1 MTVSTI
7 QTYTFVFTDIE
18 GSTRLWEQFP
28 EAMDSALELHDR
40 LMRDAFNEFGGH
52 IFKTVGDMFC
62 VAFANPVQAVSA
74 CFAAQKRLAE
84 TQFGAVG
91 DIRVRMGIYTG
102 TARARDN
109 DYFGTALNRV
119 SRLMSAGHGQQVLV
133 SAPTAEFVSTELPD
147 GCTLLELGPHQLR
160 DVERPEVIFQL
171 CHQALRAE
179 FPPLRTLDA
188 TPNNLP
194 RELSTFVGRE
204 SEINDIKKLIRE
216 KSLVTLI
223 GSGGCG
229 KTRLALQIAS
239 DLLAKF
245 EHGAWFVD
253 LAPLTD
259 PDLVAQTVLLT
270 LNMSEEPGVT
280 ALESL
285 KRQLKSQT
293 TLIVLDNC
301 EHLLDACANVV
312 DQILRNAP
320 NVKVLA
326 TSREG
331 LGLNGEMPWRVP
343 SLSVPK
349 RTPQSADDLMIRSEA
364 ARLFVERAAT
374 TQPNFELTDQNF
386 ESVASICTRLD
397 GIPLAIELAAARV
410 KALPVEQISSRLDD
424 RFRLLTGGSRTAL
437 PRQQTLR
444 ALIDW
449 SYNLLGDKER
459 TLLCRLSVFQG
470 GWDLV
475 AAESICSDDSLEEWE
490 ILDVLSQLVD
500 KSLVVFEETSGQ
512 GRYRLLET
520 VRQYAREKLLDSME
534 GPVLR
539 GKHLNHFLT
548 WIEQSLSK
556 LAGPDGMK
564 IFEQIEDDHDNYRA
578 ALEWAAADPDCNTE
592 FLRLARA
599 LSRFWE
605 TRGYLTEGKSWLER
619 ALEATENISGVD
631 ATVADQ
637 LEDVRMRAYNQLGN
651 ICREMG
657 EYAAATEA
665 FVRSTELAKKRE
677 FHMGLA
683 ILQNNL
689 GLTLQNQLRFPEA
702 RVAFEESIRICR
714 DINDQLHLGT
724 ALENL
729 GSLLQDLGEL
739 DRAKELNTEAAVI
752 FHKLGDNRS
761 IAINH
766 SLRADHQYA
775 TAQFDG
781 ALASYREALELLRQ
795 LEFKTGIASAV
806 EGVGKV
812 SCAKE
817 QFELAA
823 KIFGFAERYR
833 ERVGTPVP
841 PQARKALDAA
851 IQACRAALKESYEG
865 LALEGRRSSL
875 DSLLRQIN

>member
-1 MTVSTI
+1 
-7 QTYTFVFTDIE
+7 
-18 GSTRLWEQFP
+18 
-28 EAMDSALELHDR
+28 MDHALEQHDG
-40 LMRDAFNEFGGH
+40 LMRQAFESNDGH

-62 VAFANPVQAVSA
+62 VAFLNPAKAVSA
-74 CFAAQKRLAE
+74 CFEAQRRLGE
-84 TQFGAVG
+84 TEFGSVG
-91 DIRVRMGIYTG
+91 NLRVRMGIYTG
-102 TARARDN
+102 SARARDN

-119 SRLMSAGHGQQVLV
+119 SRLMSAGHGQQVLI
-133 SAPTAEFVSTELPD
+133 SAPTAEFLAGELPE
-147 GCTLLELGPHQLR
+147 GCSLLELGAHQLR
-160 DVERPEVIFQL
+160 DVEHPEVIFQL
-171 CHQALRAE
+171 CHPVLRAE
-179 FPPLRTLDA
+179 FPALRTLDA

-204 SEINDIKKLIRE
+204 SELNEIKRLIRE
-216 KSLVTLI
+216 RSLVTLI

-229 KTRLALQIAS
+229 KTRLAVQVAS

-245 EHGAWFVD
+245 EHGSWFVD

-259 PDLVAQTVLLT
+259 PELVAQTVLLT
-270 LNMSEEPGVT
+270 LNMAEEPGVT
-280 ALESL
+280 ALDSL
-285 KRQLKSQT
+285 KRQLKTQT

-301 EHLLDACANVV
+301 EHLLDASANVV

-320 NVKVLA
+320 NVKILA

-331 LGLNGEMPWRVP
+331 LGLTGEMPWRVP

-349 RTPQSADDLMIRSEA
+349 RTPQSADDLLVRSEA
-364 ARLFVERAAT
+364 ARLFVERATT
-374 TQPNFELTDQNF
+374 TQPTFELNDNNY
-386 ESVASICTRLD
+386 EAIAAICSRLD

-410 KALPVEQISSRLDD
+410 KALPVEQIASRLDD

-459 TLLCRLSVFQG
+459 VLLCRLSVFQG

-475 AAESICSDDSLEEWE
+475 AAESICSDESLEEWE
-490 ILDVLSQLVD
+490 LLDVLSQLVD
-500 KSLVVFEETSGQ
+500 KSLVVFEESAGE

-520 VRQYAREKLLDSME
+520 VRQYSREKLFDSME
-534 GPVLR
+534 GPSLR
-539 GKHLNHFLT
+539 TKHLEHYLN

-578 ALEWAAADPDCNTE
+578 ALEWSSADADNAPT

-605 TRGYLTEGKSWLER
+605 TRGYVTEGRSWIER
-619 ALEATENISGVD
+619 ALD
-631 ATVADQ
+631 ATDFLTADDPET
-637 LEDVRMRAYNQLGN
+637 LDKVEDIRMRAYNQLGN
-651 ICREMG
+651 ICRELG
-657 EYAAATEA
+657 DYAAATEA
-665 FVRSTELAKKRE
+665 FMRSTELAKKRE

-689 GLTLQNQLRFPEA
+689 GLTLQNQLRFDEA

-714 DINDQLHLGT
+714 EINDQLHLGT

-739 DRAKELNTEAAVI
+739 DRSIEFNAEAAVI
-752 FHKLGDNRS
+752 FNKLGDTRS

-766 SLRADHQYA
+766 SLRADHQ
-775 TAQFDG
+775 
-781 ALASYREALELLRQ
+781 LASHEFDKALVSYRQALDLLRQ
-795 LEFKTGIASAV
+795 LEFKAGISSAV

-812 SCAKE
+812 FCAQEKR
-817 QFELAA
+817 ELAA

-841 PQARKALDAA
+841 PQARQALESAV
-851 IQACRAALKESYEG
+851 QACKTALGDQYET
-865 LALEGRRSSL
+865 LALEGRRASL
-875 DSLLRQIN
+875 DSIIKLIQ